1 MYTKSFSKLLDRFG
15 SLQIDKINICREP
28 LSKAIMTLL
37 NVSSRNQFEKN
48 LNKTPYDKL
57 YHLFIEIHIDN
68 RIYILEKNDVLSL
81 TQNSSNAR
89 SDTLEIS
96 IGNSLTLEDMLNKT
110 KQVMGDKFFTYKAQD
125 NNCQYF
131 AQSFLTANGL
141 GSKETEEF
149 IMQDVSS
156 LFDQDVKF
164 RKLVNTITGIGKQ
177 ISENKVVQKI
187 TPQLK
192 QVIPIYN
199 GMANLFQK
207 IKF

>member
-15 SLQIDKINICREP
+15 FLQIDEINVCREP

-81 TQNSSNAR
+81 TQNNSNAR
-89 SDTLEIS
+89 SDTLEIP
-96 IGNSLTLEDMLNKT
+96 IDNSLTLEDMLNKT
-110 KQVMGDKFFTYKAQD
+110 KQAMGDKFFTYKAQD

-131 AQSFLTANGL
+131 AQSFLAANGL
-141 GSKETEEF
+141 GSKQTEEF
-149 IMQDVSS
+149 IMQDVTS

-177 ISENKVVQKI
+177 ISENK
-187 TPQLK
+187 L
-192 QVIPIYN
+192 
-199 GMANLFQK
+199 
-207 IKF
+207 